1 MEDIERDYKIDE
13 YGRSSDVMIMW
24 EMLLMLICSV
34 LMQIGM
40 CKQLKMQIF
49 SINSGTVIDDF

>member
-1 MEDIERDYKIDE
+1 MEDIERDYEIDE
-13 YGRSSDVMIMW
+13 YGRSSDGIIMW

>member
-1 MEDIERDYKIDE
+1 MEDIERDYEIDE

-24 EMLLMLICSV
+24 EMLLMLMCSM

-40 CKQLKMQIF
+40 CKQLKMKAF
-49 SINSGTVIDDF
+49 FINNGTVIDDF

>member
-1 MEDIERDYKIDE
+1 MEDIERDYKINE
-13 YGRSSDVMIMW
+13 YGRSSDVVIMW

>member
-1 MEDIERDYKIDE
+1 MEDIERDYEIDE